1 MINLRLLNGSTVTIL
16 LITLLLAIPTST
28 RGANDVLD
36 AIGPRVGI
44 GLDPDQFV
52 IGGQAVSGY
61 LFKPVRFAPSA
72 DAGVGDDML
81 TITLNPDFRI
91 SIPIEQEGSAG
102 SFYVSAGPTIALYFH
117 DEHDN
122 NSEIGLSLNGGAWL
136 DLNSPYRYN
145 IEGRIG
151 LGDIPDIR
159 VLFGV
164 LF

>member
-1 MINLRLLNGSTVTIL
+1 MPNTRPLNGITALLL
-16 LITLLLAIPTST
+16 LITLLLALPTST

-52 IGGQAVSGY
+52 IGAQAVSGY
-61 LFKPVRFAPSA
+61 LFEPVRFAPSA
-72 DAGVGDDML
+72 DAGLGDDL
-81 TITLNPDFRI
+81 FTITLNPDFRI
-91 SIPIEQEGSAG
+91 SIPIKQEGSAG
-102 SFYVSAGPTIALYFH
+102 SFYISAGPTIALYFH
-117 DEHDN
+117 DEFDN
-122 NSEIGLSLNGGAWL
+122 QSDIGLSLNGGAWL